1 MQFTDEV
8 EEYTI
13 LRLDLSDYPGT
24 TRQLP
29 EGFRIAG
36 PEVRP
41 AVRERERSLIQ
52 SHFLSWAAPYYGE
65 LPGWRDESPLY
76 LLDGERLIGGIYVCA
91 LNQYGEREIGQLHY
105 AYMDPAYRGRGL
117 YSSLFAAAV
126 ARAREWGLKGL
137 YLNSDRFMLP
147 DVYLRWGAKPY
158 RVHRKARNKFSRA
171 LWSMSRRAKNRL
183 IALKHFREA

>member
-13 LRLDLSDYPGT
+13 LKLDLADYPGT
-24 TRQLP
+24 SRRLA

-41 AVRERERSLIQ
+41 AVRARERSLIQ

-65 LPGWRDESPLY
+65 LPGWREASPLY
-76 LLDGERLIGGIYVCA
+76 LLDGELLIGGVYLCS
-91 LNQYGEREIGQLHY
+91 LNQYGEEGVGQLHY
-105 AYMDPAYRGRGL
+105 AYMDPTYRGRGL
-117 YSSLFAAAV
+117 YSSLFAEAV
-126 ARAREWGLKGL
+126 ARARSWGLRGL

-147 DVYLRWGAKPY
+147 EVYLRWGARPY
-158 RVHRKARNKFSRA
+158 RVHRKARGKFARA
-171 LWSMSRRAKNRL
+171 IWSLVRRTKNAL
-183 IALKHFREA
+183 IALKHWREA